1 MLAYIHRYLPPELC
15 ESGTFVR
22 QTDIWSVG
30 CTLLEMLTAHEAK
43 ELKIAQE
50 ARRSENK
57 GAYTNSERLPA
68 RKSKKRTGGERGP
81 SLGGGDGEVG
91 EEREGKV
98 GEKIEGEVG
107 GQREGG
113 RHQESTNVVR
123 RSREK
128 GKECPEEGHATAT
141 EEVEEVKE
149 LGHSPPTGEGGA
161 AHTNVHLNGHA
172 LRYHDPPIPDAL
184 PAKTKE
190 FVRACLQP
198 DARKR
203 PSAIKLLEHPFL
215 QVRACGV

>member
-1 MLAYIHRYLPPELC
+1 LC
-15 ESGTFVR
+15 GSGTFVR

-50 ARRSENK
+50 ARRSENN

-81 SLGGGDGEVG
+81 SWGGEGEVG
-91 EEREGKV
+91 EER
-98 GEKIEGEVG
+98 EGEVG

-113 RHQESTNVVR
+113 RHQESTQVAR

-128 GKECPEEGHATAT
+128 GKESPEEGHATPT
-141 EEVEEVKE
+141 EEVEERERERARERERQRETERQREVEEVEEEKE
-149 LGHSPPTGEGGA
+149 VGHAPPTEEEGA
-161 AHTNVHLNGHA
+161 ARSDVHLNGHA
-172 LRYHDPPIPDAL
+172 LRYREPPIPDAL

-190 FVRACLQP
+190 FVRACLQQ

-215 QVRACGV
+215 QV